1 METVGKSHFGVGAA
15 DARAARR
22 RERGAENMAAR
33 ATSGAKSARRGRND
47 YCVYILE
54 CSDGS
59 FYTGITTDLAR
70 RVAAHNAGRGARYTR
85 SRRPVRVIYAEPAG
99 DRAAAA
105 RRERAIKRLPRAA
118 KEALVRRG
126 LDKER
131 IFVASGQE
139 QSR

>member
-1 METVGKSHFGVGAA
+1 
-15 DARAARR
+15 
-22 RERGAENMAAR
+22 MASR
-33 ATSGAKSARRGRND
+33 ATSGAKSASRRRND
-47 YCVYILE
+47 YYVYILE

-59 FYTGITTDLAR
+59 FYTGITTDLVR

-118 KEALVRRG
+118 KEDLVRRG

-131 IFVASGQE
+131 VLVASGQE
-139 QSR
+139 QSQ